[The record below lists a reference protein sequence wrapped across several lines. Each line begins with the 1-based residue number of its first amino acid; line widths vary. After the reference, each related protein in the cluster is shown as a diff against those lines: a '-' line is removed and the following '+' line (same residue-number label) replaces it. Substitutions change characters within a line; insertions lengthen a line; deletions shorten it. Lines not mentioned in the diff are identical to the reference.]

1 MLLKLFDFFNSCRS
15 CWTELTPFWKCALL
29 SWEWGCRSC
38 SRRWWRAGKV
48 SECTWIRGRKSCG
61 QLRTATCSSTR
72 YARHPVHSTLTF
84 VKLLI
89 SWKIQKN
96 ITKYGWNYF
105 LILLYC
111 FVLQAQDYSLWCSQV
126 LSGMK
131 AEESIRDVATCDLQ
145 LFQHQQLWAEIV
157 AREETY
163 AQAESMGQDQLELDT
178 SNAKEVR
185 NSHLSNLNYNTNC
198 LLIWHKYKF

>member
-29 SWEWGCRSC
+29 SWGWGCRSC

-48 SECTWIRGRKSCG
+48 SECTWIRGRRSCG

-89 SWKIQKN
+89 SWKIQKILQN
-96 ITKYGWNYF
+96 TVGTIFLYFYTALFSRHRTTPSGARRCWVGWRQRNPSEMLPPVICSCFSTSSYGPR
-105 LILLYC
+105 
-111 FVLQAQDYSLWCSQV
+111 LWHV
-126 LSGMK
+126 RRHML
-131 AEESIRDVATCDLQ
+131 RLNP
-145 LFQHQQLWAEIV
+145 WA
-157 AREETY
+157 R
-163 AQAESMGQDQLELDT
+163 T
-178 SNAKEVR
+178 S
-185 NSHLSNLNYNTNC
+185 
-198 LLIWHKYKF
+198 